1 MTEAHFEFALRDHQ
15 AMVYSIAYSF
25 FRNAAIA
32 EEVAQ
37 DDFMQLYENRHT
49 VQSQAHLVSWL
60 RKTTVHRCIDA
71 VRRRSLSS
79 EIPLEELPEPAGQV
93 SVADPLLEARLQRL
107 VASLPENQ
115 RTVVIL
121 RFGEDMTVD
130 EIAGMLDMPAR
141 TVWSH
146 LQRAIAMLR
155 EKSSQLLKERS
166 HERIR

>member
-1 MTEAHFEFALRDHQ
+1 MTEADFEFALRDHQ
-15 AMVYSIAYSF
+15 GMVYSIAYNF

-37 DDFMQLYENRHT
+37 DVFLQFYENLRN
-49 VQSQAHLVSWL
+49 VQSRAHVVSWL
-60 RKTTVHRCIDA
+60 RKTTIHRCIDA
-71 VRRRSLSS
+71 SRRRSFSS
-79 EIPLEELPEPAGQV
+79 EIALEELPEIAGEI
-93 SVADPLLEARLQRL
+93 SGADPLLEARLQRL

-121 RFGEDMTVD
+121 RFGEDMSVD
-130 EIAGMLDMPAR
+130 EISEALKMPVR

-155 EKSSQLLKERS
+155 EKSSQLLKERR